1 MPSSELID
9 HQRMINIGLI
19 FFPTSDDIEENDAIV
34 HIFLNSQVYRRVR
47 VDLLTSMVNL
57 VCK

>member
-1 MPSSELID
+1 
-9 HQRMINIGLI
+9 MIHVGLI
-19 FFPTSDDIEENDAIV
+19 SFLISYDIELNDAIV

-57 VCK
+57 VCM